1 MTCVIGAV
9 GASHDSLS
17 IWADCIASIASV
29 SQHFVYKLLKAQVH
43 ATACLSVSEFSINC
57 IMPSRSLLLA
67 GLLPFVA
74 LLCLQFSG
82 VTIPDLLS
90 NKYAV
95 SISRSKAP
103 IVMAST
109 PAFRSVIDGLVRMY
123 NNLTATRQSYG
134 EDHDDS

>member
-9 GASHDSLS
+9 GASHDSLG

-43 ATACLSVSEFSINC
+43 ATACLLAPEFSIDC
-57 IMPSRSLLLA
+57 IMPSQSLLLA

-74 LLCLQFSG
+74 LLYLQFSG
-82 VTIPDLLS
+82 VTISDLLS
-90 NKYAV
+90 NNAV

-103 IVMAST
+103 IVMAAT
-109 PAFRSVIDGLVRMY
+109 PAFRSVIDGLVRMN
-123 NNLTATRQSYG
+123 NNLIATR
-134 EDHDDS
+134 